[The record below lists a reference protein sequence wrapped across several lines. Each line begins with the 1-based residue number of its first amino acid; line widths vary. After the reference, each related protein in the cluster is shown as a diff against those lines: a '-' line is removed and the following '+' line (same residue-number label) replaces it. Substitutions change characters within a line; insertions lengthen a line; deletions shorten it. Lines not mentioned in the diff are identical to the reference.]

1 MHRRYLIAGVFTES
15 GCSMVSSTATTS
27 TAKPRPTAF
36 ESGGRG
42 LVTGKYFNFN
52 PLPPPADVLG
62 NPLTVP
68 NLPTHKRP
76 KETWRSRVSRLLARL
91 NMGTGSVVARK
102 RWKLQD
108 TIASVLASV
117 SPSVTLA
124 ERRGPQGRGGKAVPV
139 IIVRHPYHLRHV
151 LDMIPQLPSEL
162 AAERRFLELLMSRI
176 LRKYGEQMVAMKG
189 GAFSFEHEA
198 KEYFHA
204 GFKLER
210 QIKKV
215 NNPDER
221 FLALQ
226 SIYAIYFHGRQ
237 YYYYALLRRERLQ
250 PDNKLFMFFSRA
262 CYFMARID
270 WSGQLLDKPN
280 PRSLPSRDEM
290 MFYVQRDKTV
300 LMRYRSDP
308 DFQRQVKSV
317 LEAFPS

>member
-1 MHRRYLIAGVFTES
+1 MVSLTAATSGSKARSASAES
-15 GCSMVSSTATTS
+15 GA
-27 TAKPRPTAF
+27 
-36 ESGGRG
+36 GRG
-42 LVTGKYFNFN
+42 VVTGKYFNFN
-52 PLPPPADVLG
+52 PLPPADDVLG
-62 NPLTVP
+62 NPLVVQ
-68 NLPTHKRP
+68 NLPIHRRP
-76 KETWRSRVSRLLARL
+76 KETWRSRMSRFLSGLNLGNGSQTTRL
-91 NMGTGSVVARK
+91 

-117 SPSVTLA
+117 SPAVTLA
-124 ERRGPQGRGGKAVPV
+124 ERRGPQGRGGRAVPV

-151 LDMIPQLPSEL
+151 FDMIPQLPQEL
-162 AAERRFLELLMSRI
+162 GAERRFLEILASRI
-176 LRKYGEQMVAMKG
+176 LKKYGEQMSAMKG
-189 GAFSFEHEA
+189 GVAFSFEHEA

-215 NNPDER
+215 SSPDER
-221 FLALQ
+221 FAALQ
-226 SIYAIYFHGRQ
+226 NIYAVYFHGRQ
-237 YYYYALLRRERLQ
+237 YYYYALLRREKLQ

-270 WSGQLLDKPN
+270 WSGQLLEKPN

>member
-1 MHRRYLIAGVFTES
+1 MVLLAATGSMSKGLPASAES
-15 GCSMVSSTATTS
+15 GA
-27 TAKPRPTAF
+27 
-36 ESGGRG
+36 GRG
-42 LVTGKYFNFN
+42 VVTGKYFNFN

-62 NPLTVP
+62 NPLVIQ

-76 KETWRSRVSRLLARL
+76 KETWQSRWSRFLSGISLG
-91 NMGTGSVVARK
+91 NGSATTRM

-108 TIASVLASV
+108 TIASVLVSV
-117 SPSVTLA
+117 SPAVTLA
-124 ERRGPQGRGGKAVPV
+124 ERRGPQGRGGKSVPV

-151 LDMIPQLPSEL
+151 FDLIPQLPPEL
-162 AAERRFLELLMSRI
+162 GPERRFLELLASRI
-176 LRKYGEQMVAMKG
+176 LKKYGEQMSAVKG
-189 GAFSFEHEA
+189 GVAFSFEHEA
-198 KEYFHA
+198 KEFFHA

-215 NNPDER
+215 NSADER
-221 FLALQ
+221 FAALQ
-226 SIYAIYFHGRQ
+226 NIYAVYFHGRQ

-280 PRSLPSRDEM
+280 PRSLPSRDEL

-300 LMRYRSDP
+300 LLRYRSDP

-317 LEAFPS
+317 LEAFPSS

>member
-1 MHRRYLIAGVFTES
+1 
-15 GCSMVSSTATTS
+15 MVSLTATTS
-27 TAKPRPTAF
+27 TSKASAADAG
-36 ESGGRG
+36 GGRG
-42 LVTGKYFNFN
+42 LITGKYFNFN
-52 PLPPPADVLG
+52 PLPPPADMLG
-62 NPLTVP
+62 NALVVP

-76 KETWRSRVSRLLARL
+76 KETWHGRMARFLAGL
-91 NMGTGSVVARK
+91 NMGGGSAMARK

-117 SPSVTLA
+117 SQSVTMG

-139 IIVRHPYHLRHV
+139 VIVRHPYHLRHV
-151 LDMIPQLPSEL
+151 FDMIPQLPSEL
-162 AAERRFLELLMSRI
+162 GSERRFLELLMSRI
-176 LRKYGEQMVAMKG
+176 LKKYGEQMALVKG
-189 GAFSFEHEA
+189 TAFSFEHEA

-215 NNPDER
+215 NSPDER
-221 FLALQ
+221 FAALQ
-226 SIYAIYFHGRQ
+226 NIYAVYFHGRQ

-262 CYFMARID
+262 CYFMARVD

-280 PRSLPSRDEM
+280 PRSLPTRDEM

-317 LEAFPS
+317 LEAFPT

>member
-1 MHRRYLIAGVFTES
+1 MVLLTAAT
-15 GCSMVSSTATTS
+15 SMGLGRSAAVD
-27 TAKPRPTAF
+27 
-36 ESGGRG
+36 SGGARG
-42 LVTGKYFNFN
+42 VVTGKYFNVN
-52 PLPPPADVLG
+52 PLPPSNDVLG
-62 NPLTVP
+62 NPLVVP

-76 KETWRSRVSRLLARL
+76 KETWRDRVSRLFSGMGRGSAAKRL
-91 NMGTGSVVARK
+91 

-108 TIASVLASV
+108 TTASLLASV
-117 SPSVTLA
+117 SASVTLA
-124 ERRGPQGRGGKAVPV
+124 ERRGPQGRGGRSVPV
-139 IIVRHPYHLRHV
+139 VIVRHPYHLRHV
-151 LDMIPQLPSEL
+151 FDMLPQVPAEL
-162 AAERRFLELLMSRI
+162 AAERRFLELLSSRI
-176 LRKYGEQMVAMKG
+176 LRKYGEQMSAMKG
-189 GAFSFEHEA
+189 GSAFSFEQEA

-210 QIKKV
+210 QLKKI

-221 FLALQ
+221 FVALQ
-226 SIYAIYFHGRQ
+226 SIYNVYFHGRQ

-270 WSGQLLDKPN
+270 WSGQLLEKPN
-280 PRSLPSRDEM
+280 PRSLPSRREM

>member
-1 MHRRYLIAGVFTES
+1 MASL
-15 GCSMVSSTATTS
+15 TATTS
-27 TAKPRPTAF
+27 TSKTPSAAAD
-36 ESGGRG
+36 SGGRG
-42 LVTGKYFNFN
+42 LITGKYFNFN

-62 NPLTVP
+62 NPLVIP

-76 KETWRSRVSRLLARL
+76 KENWRSRMARFLAGL
-91 NMGTGSVVARK
+91 KLGGGSAMARR

-124 ERRGPQGRGGKAVPV
+124 ERRGPRGRGGKAVPV
-139 IIVRHPYHLRHV
+139 VIVRHPYHLRHV
-151 LDMIPQLPSEL
+151 FELIPQLPSEL
-162 AAERRFLELLMSRI
+162 ASERRFLELLMSRV
-176 LRKYGEQMVAMKG
+176 LKKYGEQMGSVKG
-189 GAFSFEHEA
+189 TPFSFEHEA

-210 QIKKV
+210 HIKNV
-215 NNPDER
+215 SSPDER
-221 FLALQ
+221 FAALQ
-226 SIYAIYFHGRQ
+226 NIYTIYFHGRQ

-270 WSGQLLDKPN
+270 WSGQLLEKPN
-280 PRSLPSRDEM
+280 PRSLPTRDEM